1 MGARSP
7 LGFRLSTDRCRRLPA
22 SSPSRPSGEVCGG
35 IEIWLLC
42 PAALLQGP
50 ELTILPPKAALRHPF
65 LKVIGTSVSPF
76 PPAPDTQPILLTVA
90 KISSP
95 FDLCPPRTAERGRD
109 EGRGGG
115 HRLVLSTE
123 VWLQETSGF
132 SFEKGLPWA
141 LTLSHLLPD

>member
-1 MGARSP
+1 MVA
-7 LGFRLSTDRCRRLPA
+7 LSCCPFAGSQAHNPA
-22 SSPSRPSGEVCGG
+22 SQSRFEASFPQNYWHLRVTFPTSSRHTVC
-35 IEIWLLC
+35 
-42 PAALLQGP
+42 
-50 ELTILPPKAALRHPF
+50 
-65 LKVIGTSVSPF
+65 TSK
-76 PPAPDTQPILLTVA
+76 VA

-123 VWLQETSGF
+123 VWLQEISGF

-141 LTLSHLLPD
+141 PTLSHLLLD